1 MLYKMIEMIKKNK
14 LLVFILGF
22 LFFIGYISLGN
33 TTSEL
38 KIPNEIIFDNPE
50 KEVTIINSNKIYK
63 EKAELDINVRKIKT
77 QNIDLDI
84 DTNNK
89 KVYIKLNKNTLN
101 LENNIGFDKGVILIE
116 DSLENIKSQV
126 YQKTKKNK
134 MVNTNI
140 SSNGKYVYK
149 IKDLK
154 DMEGSK
160 IVEVSYLELPE
171 KFYLIMLDNNR
182 NLKKILIGDSKK
194 AILYSNNIKNYI
206 QVYNPEPLINPNNK
220 ETNTSLVTW
229 AKDLSYVDIKLA
241 DIVINEITSST
252 LAQQRPGIKIPTSDV
267 TVGNSQGV
275 LHIRKKVRIPSE
287 IIPMNISV
295 VEKELTATPIL
306 SNNGDI
312 VGTEILEGEVY
323 LRFSSNEVDKLEAGK
338 HSIGNLVKV
347 VTNNSSVDIDLKGFS
362 VTKDNIFN
370 VNKVEIDFWLIGTD
384 FSQEINL
391 LLHPK
396 NNLKGDL
403 EKKSSFQNIRPE
415 YSSLIPSTSSVFDMK
430 GKLLHDNFEETDKIE
445 VVPIINT
452 SILSQEKGDF
462 SSLQSE
468 WAEIKIP
475 GYNITTKIWSE
486 YEGLE
491 LIVKKISALSE
502 ATNSKS
508 EFKILHK
515 NLDGKIKQEILVKI
529 YNNYKIIR
537 NEGPNDHKF
546 HLHLT
551 SKNYNDNNYW
561 EKYNGDFVKRSDIDN
576 LFEIKLIGPAKD
588 LKLNFPIF
596 SSGIQVV
603 RTIDNFKYTLSESS
617 TKIEKLDI
625 KGDIKS
631 DGVITSIQDGYYNQ
645 VKLEFRAYMKKSW
658 INGSFQNKP
667 FLSYRDIL
675 TDLYYEYGLGKRKVY
690 IEFIHGIVN
699 SDKILNDYRETDF
712 NIVGIPLISDT
723 SSGTDFILNNT
734 FIQNIQTGALASTNG
749 DSIKGNIGSGP
760 WGNYYVVNYDNKN
773 ILTLKETITENT
785 PARLNQPIIVGK
797 NDEYVIYNK
806 YNRSKKIHDP
816 FFGIN
821 KWYMKKTNNNLGN
834 GALSVTVG
842 DEITQTYT
850 TNYNIKMDIFNS
862 QYFLK
867 QGIEKIKK
875 ELVFDENVD
884 TSKTYKIKIG
894 NLEFKTLNLKALRQN
909 SNETPRIILPNE
921 VEIKPQNPTKDSIIG
936 NISFSERNI
945 NDTRLDMNTV
955 NISNSGGNGEDIWL
969 HLDAN
974 NFQKLIK
981 NKNEIYTTEG
991 RYNSANIGGEVSI
1004 SIAMVGLNATT
1015 YPDGGTRNESFFAPA
1030 INKLELDVKLVK
1042 ASNGEINYLADAPLL
1057 GSNFQL
1063 YLRENEKKYIGNIT
1077 DSIDYSRTVKSDF
1090 PKYNYQN
1097 YQRLFEYKFG
1107 KVIGKGTSGS
1117 NGSGLNWDI
1126 MLGEGEN
1133 ESIIK
1138 FSLSSENG
1146 NLNGFPKK
1154 EFGISEIKKWNY
1166 EKVEELLELKLYQQD
1181 GRTLD
1186 QFYKIKLSL
1195 PQINSLSTYYKKIDI
1210 EPGKMIEKEIITTN
1224 IGTIIELGEVATK
1237 DVNMEI
1243 TKHNSGNKIDNYG
1256 LRIIPGGE
1264 ILLKDTKNN
1273 LKRAKIVFL
1282 DNKNE
1287 EIEYDINSPNIMV
1300 GRNQKAKIGI
1310 KLLEKLD
1317 NGEIYSFENLD
1328 KNNFLKGKV
1337 PKVGSYL
1344 LSIGRNYYFQE
1355 IIPKLILKV
1364 PEKISGTVDFKYKES
1379 YIPGSIITFDEKG
1392 LTSAKDID
1400 VKNLVGHFPIV
1411 KKDKNYKV
1419 NVINPMNGT
1428 IYGSFTTINGSGGK
1442 GISRNDVPIEI
1453 KSKSNNIL
1461 ARLGIGFINGNLQ
1474 INLRYWDTTELNFPI
1489 KLEISDENQVI
1500 SDFNLNITTIKS
1512 FFKIVE
1518 GNLNLDFGTIYKGTQ
1533 DMMKERKA
1541 KASIILNTYESGI
1554 IKSIEIKNNGFFEMK
1569 HQNNVDIIKGVIT
1582 NIDMQEK
1589 VLNSQINTKIDIT
1602 GVIEEEEILK
1612 INQKGGYI
1620 GTTELI
1626 LTIDPGIT
1634 KIFK

>member
-1 MLYKMIEMIKKNK
+1 MIEMIKKNK

-116 DSLENIKSQV
+116 DNLENIKSQV

-182 NLKKILIGDSKK
+182 NLKKIFVGDSKK
-194 AILYSNNIKNYI
+194 AISYSNDIKNYI

-241 DIVINEITSST
+241 DIVINEITSSA
-252 LAQQRPGIKIPTSDV
+252 LAQQRPGIKIPISDV

-295 VEKELTATPIL
+295 VEKELMATPIL

-323 LRFSSNEVDKLEAGK
+323 LRFSLNEVDKLEAGK
-338 HSIGNLVKV
+338 YSIGNLLKV

-362 VTKDNIFN
+362 VTKDNVFN

-430 GKLLHDNFEETDKIE
+430 GKLLHGNFEETDKIE
-445 VVPIINT
+445 VVPIVNT

-475 GYNITTKIWSE
+475 GYDVTTKIWSE

-491 LIVKKISALSE
+491 LIIKKTSPLSE

-546 HLHLT
+546 QINIS
-551 SKNYNDNNYW
+551 SKNYNDNNFW
-561 EKYNGDFVKRSDIDN
+561 TIFNGDFVKKSDVET

-588 LKLNFPIF
+588 LKFNFPIF
-596 SSGIQVV
+596 SSGIQML
-603 RTIDNFKYTLSESS
+603 RKIDNFKYTLNDKN
-617 TKIEKLDI
+617 TKIDKLEPI
-625 KGDIKS
+625 KGDVGV
-631 DGVITSIQDGYYNQ
+631 DGVITSIQDGDYNQ
-645 VKLEFRAYMKKSW
+645 VRLKFEAYMKKIW
-658 INGSFQNKP
+658 VNENLQNKP
-667 FLSYRDIL
+667 FVSYREVL
-675 TDLYYEYGLGKRKVY
+675 TDLYYEYGVGKRKVK
-690 IEFIHGIVN
+690 IDFIHGLVN
-699 SDKILNDYRETDF
+699 QDKILNDSQERNF
-712 NIVGIPLISDT
+712 NIIGIPLISNVT
-723 SSGTDFILNNT
+723 TGTNFILNDK
-734 FIQNIQTGALASTNG
+734 FVQHIQTGALASTNG
-749 DSIKGNIGSGP
+749 DSIKGNIGSSP
-760 WGNYYVVNYDNKN
+760 WGDYYVVDYNNRN
-773 ILTLKETITENT
+773 ILTLREEITSDKPSEIN
-785 PARLNQPIIVGK
+785 APILIG
-797 NDEYVIYNK
+797 NSDEYVIYNK
-806 YNRSKKIHDP
+806 YNEGNKIHDA

-821 KWYMKKTNNNLGN
+821 KWYMKKTNNSLGN
-834 GALSVTVG
+834 GVLSVTVG
-842 DEITQTYT
+842 NELTQTYT
-850 TNYNIKMDIFNS
+850 VNYNIKTNSFNS

-875 ELVFDENVD
+875 ELIFDDNVD
-884 TSKTYKIKIG
+884 TSTVYKVKIG
-894 NLEFKTLNLKALRQN
+894 NLEFKKLNLEALRQN

-921 VEIKPQNPTKDSIIG
+921 VEIKPQTSTKDSILG
-936 NISFSERNI
+936 KISFSETNI
-945 NDTRLDMNTV
+945 NNTRLDMNII
-955 NISNSGGNGEDIWL
+955 NINDSGGNGSDIWL
-969 HLDAN
+969 HLDTT

-981 NKNEIYTTEG
+981 NKNESYTTKG
-991 RYNSANIGGEVSI
+991 KYDTTNIGGEVSE
-1004 SIAMVGLNATT
+1004 SIAMIGLNATT
-1015 YPDGGTRNESFFAPA
+1015 DPDGGTRNESFFVPA

-1042 ASNGEINYLADAPLL
+1042 ALNGEISYLSDAPLL
-1057 GSNFQL
+1057 GSGFRL
-1063 YLRENEKKYIGNIT
+1063 YIRENEKKYIGNMT
-1077 DSIDYSRTVKSDF
+1077 DSIDYTRTVKSNF

-1097 YQRLFEYKFG
+1097 YRRLFEYKFG
-1107 KVIGKGTSGS
+1107 KIIGKGTSGS

-1126 MLGEGEN
+1126 VLGEGED
-1133 ESIIK
+1133 ESIIN
-1138 FSLSSENG
+1138 FSFSSESG
-1146 NLNGFPKK
+1146 SLNGFPKK

-1166 EKVEELLELKLYQQD
+1166 KEVDELLEVKLYQQD

-1186 QFYKIKLSL
+1186 QFYKIKLYL

-1210 EPGKMIEKEIITTN
+1210 EPGNIIEKEVISTN

-1264 ILLKDTKNN
+1264 ILLKDTKDN
-1273 LKRAKIVFL
+1273 LKRAEIVFL
-1282 DNKNE
+1282 DDKNE
-1287 EIEYDINSPNIMV
+1287 EIEYDINLPNIMV
-1300 GRNQKAKIGI
+1300 GRNQKAKIGV

-1317 NGEIYSFENLD
+1317 SGEIYSFENLD

-1337 PKVGSYL
+1337 PKVGTYL
-1344 LSIGRNYYFQE
+1344 LSIGRNYHFQE

-1364 PEKISGTVDFKYKES
+1364 PEKISGTVDLKYREG

-1400 VKNLVGHFPIV
+1400 VNNLIGHFPIV

-1419 NVINPMNGT
+1419 NVMNPVDGT
-1428 IYGSFTTINGSGGK
+1428 IYGSFTTINGSGEK
-1442 GISRNDVPIEI
+1442 GISRNDIPIEI

-1474 INLRYWDTTELNFPI
+1474 INLRYWDTNELNFPI
-1489 KLEISDENQVI
+1489 KLEIRDENQVI